1 MHAIAHKRCCVI
13 HPDAPFQQTHP
24 CYAPRATPRCPTTNS
39 VWSGRSLRLAERI
52 VADARI
58 ERDWVA
64 ATGALREARNCV
76 ELLARLRGEL
86 QSTSGVQ
93 VGVAVNV
100 AGSVHATN
108 EELDRMIAVR
118 VSEATRG
125 FNPQEIERLREI
137 AETTTS

>member
-1 MHAIAHKRCCVI
+1 MLCSEGYSALPI
-13 HPDAPFQQTHP
+13 
-24 CYAPRATPRCPTTNS
+24 TNR
-39 VWSGRSLRLAERI
+39 VCSGRSLRLAERI

-118 VSEATRG
+118 VSGRREDSTRK
-125 FNPQEIERLREI
+125 RL
-137 AETTTS
+137 SG

>member
-1 MHAIAHKRCCVI
+1 
-13 HPDAPFQQTHP
+13 
-24 CYAPRATPRCPTTNS
+24 
-39 VWSGRSLRLAERI
+39 
-52 VADARI
+52 
-58 ERDWVA
+58 
-64 ATGALREARNCV
+64 
-76 ELLARLRGEL
+76 
-86 QSTSGVQ
+86 
-93 VGVAVNV
+93 VNV

>member
-1 MHAIAHKRCCVI
+1 M
-13 HPDAPFQQTHP
+13 
-24 CYAPRATPRCPTTNS
+24 
-39 VWSGRSLRLAERI
+39 L
-52 VADARI
+52 
-58 ERDWVA
+58 
-64 ATGALREARNCV
+64 EARNCV

-137 AETTTS
+137 AETSSS